1 MAEFAGFI
9 GSQVPPTDWSKITRD
24 YTDRLIALNEQ
35 RKAEQEKIDDMEA
48 EAYAKVGDIETTIS
62 QPFNNFMIDT
72 VDNYRQSIA
81 MKAKLVKQGL
91 LSQKDFKKAL
101 LTATTQTGVL
111 NRFAKTYQEQ
121 AAMLTK
127 AAAEDKL
134 GKYGVKLAEKFGS
147 FQNIGNRKSYIDP
160 NTDGLFIADID
171 PETKTIKSKDNISSI
186 LTISNPANSY
196 VPKVDLAS
204 TTKGIKELLGSK
216 GLIITNPDGSSYVSD
231 SAKNN
236 PEYETIINS
245 QAAALTSTPNQVVN
259 ILSDYGGYET
269 YFNEQE
275 KKELLDK
282 GISKD
287 KLIFISQRE
296 NLFVPV
302 LDDNQKQVARDIV
315 AQNIEGSLSEKITG
329 RQAAPKPDKPT
340 ESETSRENLI
350 SIGTNIWR
358 DTKNPTS
365 TELSQDSENVIRQA
379 AGNFGIPNVK
389 IRKEVNNNGVVGLN
403 IYTEGTT
410 FDDNGRPDQA
420 PALTFKSKASLLKFI
435 GMEPA
440 KSTSG
445 EEKYMQAI
453 KEAKSKGKYA
463 TYSKVKEDFD
473 YYKSQGKI
481 PEGVTLNDYKKALED
496 ESGIF
501 VDEER

>member
-1 MAEFAGFI
+1 MAEFAGYI

-24 YTDRLIALNEQ
+24 YTDKLIALNEQ

-48 EAYAKVGDIETTIS
+48 EAYAKVGDIESTSS

-171 PETKTIKSKDNISSI
+171 PETKTVKSKDNISSI
-186 LTISNPANSY
+186 LTIANPANSY

-216 GLIITNPDGSSYVSD
+216 GLIVTNPDGSSYVSD

-236 PEYETIINS
+236 PEYETIIDS
-245 QAAALTSTPNQVVN
+245 QASALTSTPNQVVN

-282 GISKD
+282 GISED

-302 LDDNQKQVARDIV
+302 LDDDQKQAAKDIV

-340 ESETSRENLI
+340 ESEISRENLI

-358 DTKNPTS
+358 DTKNTTS
-365 TELSQDSENVIRQA
+365 TKLSQDSENVIRQA
-379 AGNFGIPNVK
+379 AGNFGIPNVI
-389 IRKEVNNNGVVGLN
+389 IRKEVNPNGVVGLN

-410 FDDNGRPDQA
+410 FDGSGRPDQA

-435 GMEPA
+435 GLEPT

-445 EEKYMQAI
+445 EEKYMQAV
-453 KEAKSKGKYA
+453 KEAKKKGTYA
-463 TYSKVKEDFD
+463 TYSKVKQDFD

-481 PEGVTLNDYKKALED
+481 PDGVTLNDYKKALED
-496 ESGIF
+496 ENGIF

>member
-1 MAEFAGFI
+1 MAEFAGYI

-24 YTDRLIALNEQ
+24 YTDKLIALNEQ

-48 EAYAKVGDIETTIS
+48 EAYAKVGDIESTSS

-186 LTISNPANSY
+186 LTIANPANSY
-196 VPKVDLAS
+196 VPKVDLAG

-236 PEYETIINS
+236 PEYETIIDS
-245 QAAALTSTPNQVVN
+245 QASALTSTPNQVVN

-282 GISKD
+282 GISED
-287 KLIFISQRE
+287 KLIFISQRD

-302 LDDNQKQVARDIV
+302 LDDDQKQVAKDIV
-315 AQNIEGSLSEKITG
+315 AQNIAGSLSEKITG
-329 RQAAPKPDKPT
+329 RQAAPKPDKPS
-340 ESETSRENLI
+340 ESEISRENLI

-358 DTKNPTS
+358 DTKNTTS
-365 TELSQDSENVIRQA
+365 TQLSQDSENVIRQA
-379 AGNFGIPNVK
+379 AGNFGIPNVI

-410 FDDNGRPDQA
+410 FDNNGRPDQQ

-435 GMEPA
+435 GLEPT

-445 EEKYMQAI
+445 EEKYMQAV
-453 KEAKSKGKYA
+453 KEAKKKGTYA
-463 TYSKVKEDFD
+463 TYSKVKQDFD

-481 PEGVTLNDYKKALED
+481 PDGVTLNDYKKALED
-496 ESGIF
+496 ENGIF

>member
-1 MAEFAGFI
+1 MAEFAGYI
-9 GSQVPPTDWSKITRD
+9 GQQIPPTDWSKITRD
-24 YTDRLIALNEQ
+24 YTDKLIALNEQ

-48 EAYAKVGDIETTIS
+48 EAYAKVGDIESTS
-62 QPFNNFMIDT
+62 SEPFNNFMLDT
-72 VDNYRQSIA
+72 VDNYRQAIA

-91 LSQKDFKKAL
+91 LSQKDFKKTL
-101 LTATTQTGVL
+101 LTSITQTGVL

-121 AAMLTK
+121 AGVLTK

-147 FQNIGNRKSYIDP
+147 FQNIGNRKAMIDP

-171 PETKTIKSKDNISSI
+171 PETKTVKSKNNISSI
-186 LTISNPANSY
+186 LTIANPANSY
-196 VPKVDLAS
+196 VPKVDLAG
-204 TTKGIKELLGSK
+204 TAKGVKELLATKDLLVK
-216 GLIITNPDGSSYVSD
+216 GEDGSSYVSE

-236 PEYETIINS
+236 PDYETIIES
-245 QAAALTSTPNQVVN
+245 QASALTSTPNQVVN

-269 YFNEQE
+269 YFNEDE
-275 KKELLDK
+275 KKKLIND
-282 GISKD
+282 GIPAD
-287 KLIFISQRE
+287 KLIFISQRD

-302 LDDNQKQVARDIV
+302 LDDDQKQAAKDIV
-315 AQNIEGSLSEKITG
+315 AQNLDSSLSEKIKNYKSATEN
-329 RQAAPKPDKPT
+329 KPT
-340 ESETSRENLI
+340 ESEISRENLI

-358 DTKNPTS
+358 DTKNTTS
-365 TELSQDSENVIRQA
+365 TKLSQDSENVIRQA
-379 AGNFGIPNVK
+379 AGNFGIPNIIV
-389 IRKEVNNNGVVGLN
+389 RKEVNPNGVVGLN

-410 FDDNGRPDQA
+410 FDSSGRPDQA

-435 GMEPA
+435 GLEPS

-445 EEKYMQAI
+445 EEKYMQAV
-453 KEAKSKGKYA
+453 KEAKKKGTYA
-463 TYSKVKEDFD
+463 TYSKVKQDFD

-481 PEGVTLNDYKKALED
+481 PDGVTLNDYKKALED